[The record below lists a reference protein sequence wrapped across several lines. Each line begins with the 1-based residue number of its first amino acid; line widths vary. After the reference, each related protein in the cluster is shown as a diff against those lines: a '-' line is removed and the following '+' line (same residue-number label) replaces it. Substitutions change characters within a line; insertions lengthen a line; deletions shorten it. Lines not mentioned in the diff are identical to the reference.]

1 MVWEKIKG
9 KLAGIFGGTSIGLGA
24 LGAFGVCHTV
34 CTAAISAL
42 AVFGIVVGGMPLFGP
57 MQFLEKYNYIFLT
70 LGAISLAISIYW
82 FIQMRKGKCVLPLHH
97 KAHTKEVRLEEE
109 NGKK

>member
-1 MVWEKIKG
+1 MAWEKIKS
-9 KLAGIFGGTSIGLGA
+9 KLTGIFGGTSLGLGA
-24 LGAFGVCHTV
+24 LGAFGICHTV
-34 CTAAISAL
+34 CTAVISAL
-42 AVFGIVVGGMPLFGP
+42 AIFGIVAGGMPLFGP

-82 FIQMRKGKCVLPLHH
+82 FIKMRQGKCVLPLHH
-97 KAHTKEVRLEEE
+97 KAHTKEAYTEEE